1 MLSSYPT
8 LPPSYSTNY
17 RPTLEELNIAPND
30 DHSEE
35 EEDYGFNAYPD
46 SEASQID

>member
-8 LPPSYSTNY
+8 DY
-17 RPTLEELNIAPND
+17 RPTLEELDIAPND

-35 EEDYGFNAYPD
+35 EEGYGFNAYPD
-46 SEASQID
+46 PEASQIGW